1 MQKRKR
7 AEQIQK
13 IDSELKSAKAE
24 ILRKGSY
31 GVYELLNKNQTPKT
45 KTRAEQLDA
54 AVCTTVSRKTKQ
66 KHRSHSTASV

>member
-7 AEQIQK
+7 QNKSKK

-54 AVCTTVSRKTKQ
+54 AVLYDGFEEDGAK
-66 KHRSHSTASV
+66 ASFAFNC